1 MTEKKEKKKKGP
13 KPSVEITE
21 AFLDKV
27 ESLSSKQFTQ
37 EQIRDYFGVKKSCWF
52 TTKQQN
58 PEIAERI
65 KKGRSKRLEQV
76 VNKLYE
82 KIEEGDVKCILFY
95 LERKGKWIPEN
106 NVKLDAKIKTDKNSP
121 IELKITTTDPVE
133 AGKIYEQIMTTGS

>member
-1 MTEKKEKKKKGP
+1 MKEKKKAGKKGA
-13 KPSVEITE
+13 KKAIDVN
-21 AFLDKV
+21 ADFLDKV
-27 ESLSSKQFTQ
+27 ESLARKQFTQ
-37 EQIRDYFGVKKSCWF
+37 EQIRDYFGVKKSCWYH
-52 TTKQQN
+52 TKQQS

-76 VNKLYE
+76 VDKLYE